1 MLTLFEIMMAM
12 PAYLFIYAGFRC
24 LFGHDVGL
32 AITLVV
38 AAFVAI
44 CTTLVPIFSKSNE
57 DKQLSERRA
66 E

>member
-1 MLTLFEIMMAM
+1 MLTLYEVTMAM
-12 PAYLFIYAGFRC
+12 PAYLFVYAGFRT

-32 AITLVV
+32 AITLVA

-44 CTTLVPIFSKSNE
+44 CTTLVPIFSKSTE
-57 DKQLSERRA
+57 EKQLKERRA